1 MSSFFEQTG
10 LTSSDVTLRALGNL
24 APRVVDAI
32 YPLEALTKFHYAHH
46 LPGLTGRWMDTGA
59 TALGGAV
66 KGSFHRLAH
75 GHHLFDDGL
84 KVLVN
89 PELKFGQFLH
99 HLGMDSL
106 TARGIPNPLIPKG
119 VGEALVNL
127 GFQKP
132 FVNELLTLNVP
143 KVLGGSLSLVC
154 SGYDVFM
161 AFSDA
166 IPHTFGAS
174 GMHFLFGA
182 LNIGFGM
189 FPPNPLLL
197 LSGGMELGVA
207 SMTAYRAAVD
217 PLIPTLGVPM
227 SVYLPALGQ
236 AVALAAIISSC
247 VGIFTGAGWKKLP
260 ELVTSATTAT
270 AVGTTLTFT
279 AKAAGYV
286 APFYGPVAGIATYI
300 LMRNIWKQLRIES
313 DEIQYSPVGTDPNLQ
328 IFRSGATIPL
338 FQVPKEPIGSLK
350 NGKLLLSETGFRS
363 MFGNIANEK

>member
-10 LTSSDVTLRALGNL
+10 LTSSDITLRALGNL
-24 APRVVDAI
+24 TPKVVDAI
-32 YPLEALTKFHYAHH
+32 YPLEALTKLHYAHH
-46 LPGLTGRWMDTGA
+46 LPGLTGRWMDIGA
-59 TALGGAV
+59 TALGGTV

-119 VGEALVNL
+119 VGAALVNL
-127 GFQKP
+127 GFQKS

-143 KVLGGSLSLVC
+143 KVLGGSLALAC
-154 SGYDVFM
+154 SGYDVMM

-166 IPHTFGAS
+166 IPHTFGAA

-182 LNIGFGM
+182 LNTGFGM

-197 LSGGMELGVA
+197 LSGGMELAVA
-207 SMTAYRAAVD
+207 SVTAYRAVVD

-260 ELVTSATTAT
+260 ELVTSATAAT
-270 AVGTTLTFT
+270 AVGTTVTFT

-286 APFYGPVAGIATYI
+286 APFYGPIAGIATYI
-300 LMRNIWKQLRIES
+300 LMRNIWKRLKIES
-313 DEIQYSPVGTDPNLQ
+313 DEIQYLPVGTDPTLR
-328 IFRSGATIPL
+328 IFRSGAVIPL
-338 FQVPKEPIGSLK
+338 FQVPQEPIGSLK
-350 NGKLLLSETGFRS
+350 NGKLLLSETGLRS
-363 MFGNIANEK
+363 MFANIA